1 MIEDNFVNG
10 RPEWDCAGAQ
20 FVQDVVPFELM
31 KLRMLNGSHS
41 FLAYLGYLGGYA
53 HISDTMTNPD
63 YRKAACALMLD
74 EQAPTLTMPEETD
87 LVAYADNLIDRF
99 TNPSL
104 KHQTWQIAMDGSQKL
119 PQRLLDPVARHI
131 ADGSDYR
138 HLALGVAGW
147 MRYVSG
153 TDEQGNK
160 IDVRDPLAETFAAIC
175 AKHGL
180 SVAVVD
186 ELLAIESIFGN
197 DLPKQQGFVDAVKR
211 AYQQLLDV
219 GARQAV
225 AAL

>member
-1 MIEDNFVNG
+1 M
-10 RPEWDCAGAQ
+10 RPNRGWGPRSLASRTSLFLLCVILAAELCAGFFWYRHSNQAQ
-20 FVQDVVPFELM
+20 EQGL
-31 KLRMLNGSHS
+31 
-41 FLAYLGYLGGYA
+41 
-53 HISDTMTNPD
+53 ISTVRSM
-63 YRKAACALMLD
+63 ALS
-74 EQAPTLTMPEETD
+74 ASST
-87 LVAYADNLIDRF
+87 
-99 TNPSL
+99 
-104 KHQTWQIAMDGSQKL
+104 IAFFRKL
-119 PQRLLDPVARHI
+119 PQ
-131 ADGSDYR
+131 DYR
-138 HLALGVAGW
+138 HLVLGVAGW

-197 DLPKQQGFVDAVKR
+197 ELPKQQGFVDAVKR